1 MKGKLIIIDGIDG
14 SGTTTQS
21 HLLVKKL
28 RKYQIPTQLTKEPNN
43 KYIIKLIKENRENI
57 ADLFLFL
64 ADRSLHYLKIKQ
76 WLKEG
81 KWIITDR
88 SFPSTLV
95 YQWYAGDLNQLIAEN
110 LILFLNHLSQ
120 LHIQPDLI
128 FILDVNPQTAFNRL
142 KNKNKKSQINKY
154 EKIKLMKKLQLGYR
168 YFAKKYQWKIINANQ
183 SIEEVNKNI
192 LEEVLKLINIKKS

>member
-1 MKGKLIIIDGIDG
+1 M
-14 SGTTTQS
+14 
-21 HLLVKKL
+21 
-28 RKYQIPTQLTKEPNN
+28 
-43 KYIIKLIKENRENI
+43 
-57 ADLFLFL
+57 
-64 ADRSLHYLKIKQ
+64 
-76 WLKEG
+76 
-81 KWIITDR
+81 
-88 SFPSTLV
+88 
-95 YQWYAGDLNQLIAEN
+95 NQLIAEN